1 MSDVVYVV
9 YRYFPGREG
18 VELVKAFDDK
28 EAAEAFKAELPTEVD
43 GQACNNWLQKV
54 DFVC

>member
-1 MSDVVYVV
+1 MSNVVYVV

-18 VELVKAFDDK
+18 VELVKAFDGK